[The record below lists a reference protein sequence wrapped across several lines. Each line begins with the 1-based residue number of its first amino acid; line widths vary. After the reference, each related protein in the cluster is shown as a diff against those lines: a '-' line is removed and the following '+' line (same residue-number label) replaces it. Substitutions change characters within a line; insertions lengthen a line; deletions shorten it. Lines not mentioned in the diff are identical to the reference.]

1 MSRIIL
7 PALLLLVCFSVSA
20 VAQEAPDNTTE
31 EKKAYASYE
40 ELFDAF
46 DDERQLLLTK
56 WDRLREKQNV
66 KPEEIRKVEEALKAL
81 DLKYVEALETYIQ
94 GHPNA
99 EDLMPARFELAIAL
113 SRIDEK
119 LERAVEV
126 CNAFLKSHADSEL
139 VGDIRFLKGQT
150 LFRVEGREADA
161 LKALD
166 GFLEQHADR
175 PDSDAARMMRIR
187 TLLFLDKVKDAGS
200 ALKALLGSDRVKKDE
215 EAKAHLET
223 MIYSLDWVGRELPA
237 FKRPDLKGET
247 RSAENLKGKPTLL
260 FVWDSN
266 SGACLGELPF
276 VQEAF
281 RKHGEK
287 VNFLSIS
294 VNESKPA
301 LEQWLDRNPEAI
313 KFPTVWVDRDEENSV
328 LRKLDVNLIPFLV
341 LVDASGKVY
350 RYDVRSDDML
360 RYVTKLAGE

>member
-7 PALLLLVCFSVSA
+7 PAILVLACFGVPVVS
-20 VAQEAPDNTTE
+20 QEAPGNSTE
-31 EKKAYASYE
+31 EKKGYASYE
-40 ELFDAF
+40 ELFDDF
-46 DDERQLLLTK
+46 DEERQALLTK
-56 WDRLREKQNV
+56 WDRLREQRDV
-66 KPEEIRKVEEALKAL
+66 KPEQIKKIEDELKAL
-81 DLKYVEALETYIQ
+81 DVKYADALETYIQ
-94 GHPNA
+94 GHPTA
-99 EDLMPARFELAIAL
+99 RDLLPARFELAVAL

-126 CNAFLKSHADSEL
+126 CDTFLKNHDDSDL
-139 VGDIRFLKGQT
+139 AGDIRFLKGQT
-150 LFRVEGREADA
+150 LFRIEGKEEDA

-166 GFLEQHADR
+166 AFLDKHPNRQ
-175 PDSDAARMMRIR
+175 DSDAARMMRIR
-187 TLLFLDKVKDAGS
+187 TLMFVNKVDEAKRSLD
-200 ALKALLGSDRVKKDE
+200 ALLRLDRVKEDE
-215 EAKAHLET
+215 EAKEHLET
-223 MIYSLDWVGRELPA
+223 LKYALDWVGRDLPD

-281 RKHGEK
+281 KQHAEK

-301 LEQWLDRNPEAI
+301 LEQWLERNPEAI
-313 KFPTVWVDRDEENSV
+313 KFPTVWIDREEENSV

-341 LVDASGKVY
+341 LVDANGKVY

-360 RYVTKLAGE
+360 RYVAKLAGE